1 MLAVSKGVLLAT
13 FLVPLVVLSA
23 WGAAEFRAD
32 RISLGCKAVHTSTDS
47 LMSMMHVVDI
57 NDLQIHVDEKSIDD
71 MLKEA
76 GTIAYRLLRGGV
88 ATFGFARFALGVM
101 CGQPQDSG
109 QVMLCNLMKLTFE
122 AIEDELVAPLR
133 SLLVDT
139 IIAL

>member
-1 MLAVSKGVLLAT
+1 
-13 FLVPLVVLSA
+13 
-23 WGAAEFRAD
+23 
-32 RISLGCKAVHTSTDS
+32 
-47 LMSMMHVVDI
+47 MHVVDI
-57 NDLQIHVDEKSIDD
+57 NDLQIHVDEKSNDD